1 MKRGGILHPGVNHL
15 LASTGHTDVI
25 TVCDRG
31 FPVPLGPERIDL
43 ALTDDLPRVLDV
55 LRLIDAEFEIDR
67 IIVAEEALRFSVE
80 YVEEL
85 RALRPGMR
93 VDTVPHLELKRLA
106 TRSRATIRT
115 GDTTPYANILIVS
128 G

>member
-1 MKRGGILHPGVNHL
+1 MKRGGILHPGLNHL
-15 LASTGHTDVI
+15 LASTGHTDVLTI
-25 TVCDRG
+25 CDRG
-31 FPVPLGPERIDL
+31 FPVPVAQERIDL

-55 LRLIDAEFEIDR
+55 LRLIDAEFVIDR
-67 IIVAEEALRFSVE
+67 IIVAEEAVRFSRD
-80 YVEEL
+80 YVGQL
-85 RALRPGMR
+85 RELRPGMR

-106 TRSRATIRT
+106 RGSRATIRT